1 MFHWPLEKIQG
12 AMARLVG
19 TGLGGG
25 VESRIVAGLGDGEP
39 LVKTLIHHSAVVL
52 SSRRPARLSPVLSRH

>member
-1 MFHWPLEKIQG
+1 
-12 AMARLVG
+12 MARLVG

-25 VESRIVAGLGDGEP
+25 VESRIVAELGDGGT
-39 LVKTLIHHSAVVL
+39 LVKTLILHSAVVL